1 MGKGMPSNNLYES
14 DAAEKEEYVPAANS
28 SLLPRKRPMH
38 GKLTAAI
45 LGGSVCLNAMLVL
58 YCVNSRFMKPL
69 AYDRGQEL
77 AYLQMKDRELTAQK
91 ESLERT
97 TQGLMQQ
104 KEQLLQHYKETESV
118 GKKLETYKE
127 KLRVDAQVGTAA
139 PLPCD
144 TAPAAP
150 RARERF
156 RPACLPAC
164 PPAYLLASRVSA
176 RLCLGSCACVRW
188 PQEVKDAEAAA
199 EVLMQRLATAQGKTI
214 STQQRLL
221 EEKKKLE
228 KAKKELQDI
237 ENQQK
242 ELKRSEKTDKLVRAL
257 ENSDDQANN
266 APHPPPPARRRRA
279 CSRLRLLCPL
289 PSSAVWSHA
298 ENARKP
304 F

>member
-14 DAAEKEEYVPAANS
+14 DAAAEKEEYVPAANS

-58 YCVNSRFMKPL
+58 YCVNMHFMKPL

-118 GKKLETYKE
+118 GRKLETYKE
-127 KLRVDAQVGTAA
+127 KLRVDAQVGAEA
-139 PLPCD
+139 PS
-144 TAPAAP
+144 
-150 RARERF
+150 ARERL
-156 RPACLPAC
+156 RPAGPHARPPAR

-176 RLCLGSCACVRW
+176 LAGAVWIRA
-188 PQEVKDAEAAA
+188 
-199 EVLMQRLATAQGKTI
+199 LATADHRK
-214 STQQRLL
+214 SRMQR
-221 EEKKKLE
+221 
-228 KAKKELQDI
+228 QR
-237 ENQQK
+237 QK
-242 ELKRSEKTDKLVRAL
+242 
-257 ENSDDQANN
+257 
-266 APHPPPPARRRRA
+266 
-279 CSRLRLLCPL
+279 C
-289 PSSAVWSHA
+289 
-298 ENARKP
+298 
-304 F
+304 

>member
-127 KLRVDAQVGTAA
+127 KLRVDAQ
-139 PLPCD
+139 
-144 TAPAAP
+144 
-150 RARERF
+150 
-156 RPACLPAC
+156 
-164 PPAYLLASRVSA
+164 
-176 RLCLGSCACVRW
+176 
-188 PQEVKDAEAAA
+188 EVKDAEAAA

-257 ENSDDQANN
+257 ENSDDQVSS
-266 APHPPPPARRRRA
+266 RKRA
-279 CSRLRLLCPL
+279 ELCHDCTC
-289 PSSAVWSHA
+289 V
-298 ENARKP
+298 KYC
-304 F
+304 